1 MYINL
6 FNTSLKAYHMINFW
20 LSTSSEISIHISL
33 TQMQLKLI
41 LIFLEYFDVIV
52 LLLTWQLWGLGRWCV
67 GFPRGVA
74 NQSDRPKPGWQ
85 LTNRP
90 NISLTAPSKYH
101 YSPTKD
107 LFFCSNLAE
116 TGSDAL
122 RELPNTRVH
131 CEYAS
136 TRKSGSHVVN
146 CGYSYKMSLI
156 CRGLI
161 WFRTMI
167 LLSERNW
174 NLDRSGCHGNF

>member
-6 FNTSLKAYHMINFW
+6 FNTSLKAYHVINFW
-20 LSTSSEISIHISL
+20 LSTSSEISVHISL

-90 NISLTAPSKYH
+90 NISLTAPSIKVSLQSNKGPVFLFKSGRNWLKRTTRTSYH
-101 YSPTKD
+101 S
-107 LFFCSNLAE
+107 
-116 TGSDAL
+116 
-122 RELPNTRVH
+122 
-131 CEYAS
+131 S
-136 TRKSGSHVVN
+136 TLWVRHNKKKRKSW
-146 CGYSYKMSLI
+146 CKLRILIPDAADMSWAHLV
-156 CRGLI
+156 
-161 WFRTMI
+161 
-167 LLSERNW
+167 
-174 NLDRSGCHGNF
+174 